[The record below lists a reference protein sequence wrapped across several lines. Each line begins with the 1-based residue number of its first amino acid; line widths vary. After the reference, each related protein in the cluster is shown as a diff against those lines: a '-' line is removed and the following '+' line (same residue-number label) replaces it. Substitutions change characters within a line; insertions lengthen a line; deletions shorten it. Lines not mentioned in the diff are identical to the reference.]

1 MSEKDLT
8 RFLQAIRQ
16 ELRLPRDLQPKGDD
30 PVRLGK
36 WVGDPFALGESGA
49 AFPSAAGLPGEDE
62 LEGSSR
68 QDRHDTGRAIVYG
81 QARFLPPGRD
91 GSPRRRIPRPL
102 RQSRSV
108 PGLSQGSA
116 SGSF

>member
-8 RFLQAIRQ
+8 RFLRAIRQ
-16 ELRLPRDLQPKGDD
+16 ELRLTRDLQPKDDD

-36 WVGDPFALGESGA
+36 RVGDPFALGESA
-49 AFPSAAGLPGEDE
+49 PAFPRAAGRQGEDE
-62 LEGSSR
+62 LGDSSSR
-68 QDRHDTGRAIVYG
+68 ERHDTGRAIVYG

>member
-8 RFLQAIRQ
+8 PFLQAIRQ
-16 ELRLPRDLQPKGDD
+16 EIRLPRDLQPKDDD
-30 PVRLGK
+30 PERLGK
-36 WVGDPFALGESGA
+36 RVGAPFALGESA
-49 AFPSAAGLPGEDE
+49 APFPSAAGLPGEDE
-62 LEGSSR
+62 LEGLSR
-68 QDRHDTGRAIVYG
+68 QDRHDTGGAIVNG

-91 GSPRRRIPRPL
+91 GSPRGRIPRPL

-108 PGLSQGSA
+108 PGLSHGST